1 QRGYLLTGEKSYLE
15 PYRKAVE
22 AIPGQLA
29 RIESAAAPD
38 DRIVQ
43 QISHIK
49 EALSQEQAELSQT
62 IALYDRG
69 DAAKA
74 LQLVRSGQGKAAMD
88 EIRASMDT
96 IRRIGAAAVAAR
108 DEHTDRVEAWLRIGS
123 LAALLAI
130 FLLGVYTIR
139 QSRRRFRDVVAVQE
153 ELMRKNIELGNEIQT
168 REKAESQ
175 IRQMQKME

>member
-1 QRGYLLTGEKSYLE
+1 
-15 PYRKAVE
+15 
-22 AIPGQLA
+22 
-29 RIESAAAPD
+29 
-38 DRIVQ
+38 
-43 QISHIK
+43 SHIK

-96 IRRIGAAAVAAR
+96 IRRIGAADVAAR

-153 ELMRKNIELGNEIQT
+153 ELMR
-168 REKAESQ
+168 
-175 IRQMQKME
+175 